1 MVDLDWLVGWVG
13 VEESR
18 IELELGGRYEVKC
31 VNESEVGKSRLVSIA
46 KQHTKLKTVI
56 IITQQELG
64 LINGD

>member
-1 MVDLDWLVGWVG
+1 MEIWIDWLWVG

-46 KQHTKLKTVI
+46 NNNTR
-56 IITQQELG
+56 
-64 LINGD
+64 N